1 MQAAVIW
8 AVLSVAGRLTSG
20 KIPNKEALNI
30 IGPKRARLSR
40 IYIKILQCSN

>member
-1 MQAAVIW
+1 MPDVMIL

-30 IGPKRARLSR
+30 IGPKRARKR
-40 IYIKILQCSN
+40 KNN